1 MQKEA
6 LYQKYRSQTFDELV
20 GQQYVVR
27 SIKNAVQEERLVM
40 HIFSVALEELGRLQ
54 WLDF

>member
-27 SIKNAVQEERLVM
+27 SIKNAVQEGKVGHAYLFCGPR
-40 HIFSVALEELGRLQ
+40 GTGKTTT
-54 WLDF
+54 